1 MRRHDSTGQQSAV
14 QVSAARFSQRSADQ
28 RISPDRGTRRRETTT
43 AFSSTDERTMQ
54 YQIRHLTRFTYHSPV
69 SESVMELRMQPLTD
83 RRQRSLRFDVT
94 TNPRARIFAYR
105 DHLGN
110 AVHYFDIPGHHLRLD
125 LTAEA
130 TVDVSPSGPLPE
142 RLADDAWNDIGTQEM
157 SGEFVNWL
165 APSRFAR
172 DTPALLDFARSIG
185 LARDR
190 DPLTLL
196 RALTRTLYDEFAYE
210 PRTTHVDSPIDEAL
224 AARAGVC
231 QDFAHIMTALVRG
244 LGIPC
249 RYVSGYLASSGDAHD
264 RSTANATHAWVEA
277 RLPGLGWVGFDP
289 TNDTLTQ
296 ERHIAVAVGRD
307 YGDVPPTRGIFKG
320 GTGSELRVAVTVS
333 RSELPIHAQDL
344 SPTVSWI
351 SSERPVEDRLGED
364 FHQQQQQQQ

>member
-1 MRRHDSTGQQSAV
+1 
-14 QVSAARFSQRSADQ
+14 
-28 RISPDRGTRRRETTT
+28 
-43 AFSSTDERTMQ
+43 MQ
-54 YQIRHLTRFTYHSPV
+54 YQIRHLTRFTYQSPV

-83 RRQRSLRFDVT
+83 RRQRSLRFDIT
-94 TNPRARIFAYR
+94 TNPRTRIFAYR

-110 AVHYFDIPGHHLRLD
+110 AVHYFDIPGHHKRLD
-125 LTAEA
+125 LSADA
-130 TVDVSPSGPLPE
+130 AVDVSPAEPLP
-142 RLADDAWNDIGTQEM
+142 DALPEEAWDGIETQEM

-172 DTPALLDFARSIG
+172 ATPALHDYALSIG
-185 LARDR
+185 LTRDR

-196 RALTRTLYDEFAYE
+196 RILTQTLYDDFAYE

-224 AARAGVC
+224 AGRAGVC

-249 RYVSGYLASSGDAHD
+249 RYVSGYIAAGDAADSHD

-289 TNDTLTQ
+289 TNNTLAQ

-307 YGDVPPTRGIFKG
+307 YGDVPPTRGVFKG

-333 RSELPIHAQDL
+333 RSELPIHPQDL

-364 FHQQQQQQQ
+364 FQQQQQQQQ

>member
-1 MRRHDSTGQQSAV
+1 
-14 QVSAARFSQRSADQ
+14 
-28 RISPDRGTRRRETTT
+28 
-43 AFSSTDERTMQ
+43 MQ
-54 YQIRHLTRFTYHSPV
+54 YQIRHLTRFTYLSPV

-83 RRQRSLRFDVT
+83 RRQRNLRFDIT

-110 AVHYFDIPGHHLRLD
+110 AVHYFDIPGHHMRLD
-125 LTAEA
+125 LTADA
-130 TVDVSPSGPLPE
+130 AVDVLPTELPDRLPE
-142 RLADDAWNDIGTQEM
+142 SAWEAIDTQGS

-172 DTPALLDFARSIG
+172 ETPALIDFARSIG
-185 LARDR
+185 LERRD

-196 RALTRTLYDEFAYE
+196 RELTSTVYEAFAYE

-231 QDFAHIMTALVRG
+231 QDFAHIMTTLVRR

-249 RYVSGYLASSGDAHD
+249 RYVSGYIAAGTESTASHD
-264 RSTANATHAWVEA
+264 RSTANATHAWIEA
-277 RLPGLGWVGFDP
+277 RLPEVGWVGFDP
-289 TNDTLTQ
+289 TNDTLAQ

-307 YGDVPPTRGIFKG
+307 YGDVPPTRGVFKG

-333 RSELPIHAQDL
+333 RSDLPIHTNPDL

-351 SSERPVEDRLGED
+351 SSERPVDDHVSED
-364 FHQQQQQQQ
+364 FQQQQQQQ